1 MALWEISYQELKWKL
16 KGSSLK
22 GNLIL
27 MVNEKGQY
35 RNKQINRGWE
45 ENCCLRKWFFLIFY
59 IIIL

>member
-27 MVNEKGQY
+27 MVNEKGNTGI
-35 RNKQINRGWE
+35 NK
-45 ENCCLRKWFFLIFY
+45 
-59 IIIL
+59 